1 MSDLDSSKTVRAF
14 VVVNFKSASLFVFLV
29 AYDLLVIFSGLGN
42 YYHGGSY
49 LGSLV
54 IDVAAVILLWAGMK
68 LFAETGL
75 TLKFVMI
82 VLMIVPVVVL
92 LGVFYRVSLWF

>member
-49 LGSLV
+49 LGS
-54 IDVAAVILLWAGMK
+54 W
-68 LFAETGL
+68 
-75 TLKFVMI
+75 
-82 VLMIVPVVVL
+82 
-92 LGVFYRVSLWF
+92 